1 MPAGLPRPVGLPR
14 ASYYNPGHSPS
25 PGICTLKTKQKFRK
39 TKVIATIGPACDS
52 DQTLRKMIAAG
63 MNVARLNMS
72 HGSVESHADTLGRIR
87 RAAQSLHATVALMV
101 DTRGREIRT
110 GKLGNGKLLLER
122 NQAYSLF
129 GDGRVGNEAGV
140 STTHPGLARHVK
152 AGDRV
157 LIDDGQIE
165 LIVTAV
171 NSREISCR
179 VECGGV
185 LRDSKGVNLPGRRGV
200 YDHTAPDDLHE
211 IEFAA
216 ENEVEYIAASFI
228 RNAGEI
234 RALRAHLKK
243 LGADIPII
251 AKIENRDGVDNL
263 DSIISAAN
271 GIMVARGDLGVE
283 LEMGEGPTIQ
293 KRIIRATVSNGKPV
307 ITATQMLDSM
317 ERNPRPT
324 RAEVSDVANAIFDG
338 TSAVM
343 LSGETASGRRPV
355 EAVQTM
361 VTLALEAE
369 AGLKQY
375 GYLQQINPS
384 PSNEVTEAVAQAA
397 ITMANHLGAA
407 AILALTET
415 GMTSRLISKYRPESP
430 ILAVTSSER
439 VVRRLAMNWGVLAI
453 HYPDGGS
460 DEDKIQFA
468 MARAAALG
476 YIRRGDLVI
485 LTAGSSHQAGST
497 NLIRVLTAG

>member
-1 MPAGLPRPVGLPR
+1 MAGVAPPSCQ
-14 ASYYNPGHSPS
+14 SYYNGGVFHTD
-25 PGICTLKTKQKFRK
+25 GIDPLKTNRKFRK
-39 TKVIATIGPACDS
+39 TKVIATIGPACD
-52 DQTLRKMIAAG
+52 DDHTLREMISAG

-87 RAAQSLHATVALMV
+87 RAAQSLHATVAVMV

-110 GKLGNGKLLLER
+110 GKLENGKLLLER
-122 NQAYSLF
+122 NQPYSLF
-129 GDGRVGNEAGV
+129 GDGRTGNERGV
-140 STTHPGLARHVK
+140 STTHPDLSRHVK

-157 LIDDGQIE
+157 LVDDGQIE
-165 LIVTAV
+165 LSVTA
-171 NSREISCR
+171 STPREIRCR

-185 LRDSKGVNLPGRRGV
+185 LRDSKGVNLP
-200 YDHTAPDDLHE
+200 DNSTAHDRLAPNDSRE

-216 ENEVEYIAASFI
+216 DNEVEYIAASFI
-228 RNAGEI
+228 RNADDI
-234 RALRAHLKK
+234 RTLREQLKALD
-243 LGADIPII
+243 ADIPVI
-251 AKIENRDGVDNL
+251 AKIENRDGVDNI
-263 DSIISAAN
+263 DGIIEAAN

-283 LEMGEGPTIQ
+283 LEMGQGPTIQ

-343 LSGETASGRRPV
+343 LSGETAAGSRPV

-375 GYLQQINPS
+375 GYLQQINPN

-415 GMTSRLISKYRPESP
+415 GLTSRLISKYRPESP
-430 ILAVTSSER
+430 ILAITSSQR

-453 HYPDGGS
+453 KYAAGGS

-468 MARAAALG
+468 MARAGELG
-476 YIRRGDLVI
+476 YVQSGDLVI

-497 NLIRVLTAG
+497 NLIRVLTVS